1 MLGSPIINDNIFNKN
16 EDDTIDANE
25 LFKEMNFKKNK
36 FKKNPDYISI
46 VRPSNN
52 FNFGSLNE
60 FTGEKNLEKQ
70 QSPRPNLDG
79 LESPNPER
87 IKNANLP
94 VIDLDLDKKIYK
106 TNKIDLIKYYDMKF
120 LAHKEAKNSKN
131 LTIKQ
136 KLQDVFFQLH
146 KPNDISQYNVYPSK
160 LNFHS
165 TPNNINLNLGIGS
178 NNHYN
183 NMPINLF
190 NGSPRKR
197 DDYFS
202 DVYKMMNPYNSKSSV
217 KSVTDKIYKIMK
229 RDKGKDYFSF
239 SSKKNKNTKPNLITQ
254 KLEGL
259 NQMLNAK
266 GDAFG
271 DYNEGNNEKLLNDDD
286 FITLEDKMK
295 QFELRKMKIKHP
307 EKQIIVDDIDFCNEN
322 NNIMSEDDQVNIDIE
337 DDIKVENAKEN

>member
-1 MLGSPIINDNIFNKN
+1 
-16 EDDTIDANE
+16 
-25 LFKEMNFKKNK
+25 MNFKKNK

-60 FTGEKNLEKQ
+60 FTSEKNPEKQ
-70 QSPRPNLDG
+70 QSPRPNIDG
-79 LESPNPER
+79 FESPAPER
-87 IKNANLP
+87 LKNANLP
-94 VIDLDLDKKIYK
+94 AIDLDLDKKIYK

-120 LAHKEAKNSKN
+120 LANKEAKNSKN
-131 LTIKQ
+131 LSIKQ

-165 TPNNINLNLGIGS
+165 NPNNINLNLGIGS
-178 NNHYN
+178 NNYYN

-202 DVYKMMNPYNSKSSV
+202 DVYKMMNPYSSKSSV

-229 RDKGKDYFSF
+229 RDKGKDFFSF
-239 SSKKNKNTKPNLITQ
+239 SSKKNKNSKPNLITQ

-271 DYNEGNNEKLLNDDD
+271 DYNEGNNEKILNDDD

-295 QFELRKMKIKHP
+295 QFELRKMKINHP
-307 EKQIIVDDIDFCNEN
+307 EKKIIIDDLDFGFDNENN

>member
-1 MLGSPIINDNIFNKN
+1 
-16 EDDTIDANE
+16 
-25 LFKEMNFKKNK
+25 MNFKKNK

-60 FTGEKNLEKQ
+60 FTSEKNPEKQ
-70 QSPRPNLDG
+70 QSPRPNIDG
-79 LESPNPER
+79 LESPAPER
-87 IKNANLP
+87 LKNANLP
-94 VIDLDLDKKIYK
+94 AIELDLDKKIYK
-106 TNKIDLIKYYDMKF
+106 TNKIDLLKYYDMKF
-120 LAHKEAKNSKN
+120 LANKEAKNSKN
-131 LTIKQ
+131 LSIKQ

-146 KPNDISQYNVYPSK
+146 KPNDISQYNVCPSK

-165 TPNNINLNLGIGS
+165 TPNNINLNLGVGS
-178 NNHYN
+178 NNYYN

-202 DVYKMMNPYNSKSSV
+202 DVYKMMNPYSSKSSV

-229 RDKGKDYFSF
+229 RDKGKDFFSF
-239 SSKKNKNTKPNLITQ
+239 SSKKNKNSKPNLITQ

-266 GDAFG
+266 
-271 DYNEGNNEKLLNDDD
+271 EGNNEKILNDDD

-295 QFELRKMKIKHP
+295 QFELRKMKINHP
-307 EKQIIVDDIDFCNEN
+307 EKKIIIDDLDFGFDNENN